1 MKKLM
6 MVLAIGL
13 ALSSVGFARDRD
25 DYDGRNGRVVERHF
39 SGHADRNVRVERDFR
54 RDRDRAGFAIGF
66 SYAPAPEYYEPDSAY
81 CPPVVDRVVL
91 RRDFDRDR
99 RFDRDRD
106 RDRDRHRDRDRDDGR
121 GFRR

>member
-25 DYDGRNGRVVERHF
+25 EFDGRNGRVVERHF
-39 SGHADRNVRVERDFR
+39 TGHADRDVRVVRH
-54 RDRDRAGFAIGF
+54 DRDRAGFAVGF
-66 SYAPAPEYYEPDSAY
+66 SYAPAPQYYAPDSAY
-81 CPPVVDRVVL
+81 CPPVVDRAVV

-106 RDRDRHRDRDRDDGR
+106 RDRDRDNRR

>member
-6 MVLAIGL
+6 MVLAMGL
-13 ALSSVGFARDRD
+13 ALSSVGFARDR
-25 DYDGRNGRVVERHF
+25 E
-39 SGHADRNVRVERDFR
+39 VRVERVIR
-54 RDRDRAGFAIGF
+54 RDRAGLAIGF
-66 SYAPAPEYYEPDSAY
+66 SYAPAPGYYVPGPAY

-99 RFDRDRD
+99 WFDRDH
-106 RDRDRHRDRDRDDGR
+106 HRDDRR